1 MKKNSICFLGV
12 MLWAFMIYGVNA
24 SDFNGLNIKGDV
36 RLRVQS
42 EKNASDAVSRIRER
56 FRLRLGGKKQVTD
69 MVGVSFGLASGGDDP
84 RSTNQTMENGFQSPD
99 MRIDYAYVDM
109 TPMDSLVLRL
119 GKGKN
124 MLWRP
129 SDLLWDTDI
138 NPDGVSGRF
147 NFNSD
152 GFVHFGMFSLDENET
167 SEHDPRLLVVQPGMT
182 IDHGGQAQSKVAL
195 SYYMGMN
202 TATTDVTD
210 ASGKTINTTD
220 KEETPL
226 VLSYEW
232 GSKVSNRPVKA
243 FAEYVTNQAKDSNN
257 TGFIVGAKIGKAK
270 STGTWDAGL
279 SYRSLASNAW
289 FGFLPDSDSYGGGTN
304 VKGVEFIYNYA
315 LQTHVILGL
324 DVYQADIL
332 DGTSDQQ
339 LLVQA
344 DLNVKF

>member
-1 MKKNSICFLGV
+1 MKKNSIRFLGV
-12 MLWAFMIYGVNA
+12 MLWAFMICGVNA
-24 SDFNGLNIKGDV
+24 SDFNGLNIQGDV

-42 EKNASDAVSRIRER
+42 EKNASDSVTWLRER
-56 FRLRLGGKKQVTD
+56 FRFRLGGKKQVTD

-109 TPMDSLVLRL
+109 TPMDQLLLRL

-138 NPDGVSGRF
+138 YPDGVSGRYTIH
-147 NFNSD
+147 SD
-152 GFVHFGMFSLDENET
+152 TFVNFGMFTLDQNKT

-182 IDHGGQAQSKVAL
+182 VDHGGPARSKVAF
-195 SYYMGMN
+195 SYYIGVN
-202 TATTDVTD
+202 TATTDITD
-210 ASGKTINTTD
+210 AIGETH
-220 KEETPL
+220 TPL

-289 FGFLPDSDSYGGGTN
+289 FGFLPDSDSYGGTTN
-304 VKGVEFIYNYA
+304 VKGIEFIYNYA
-315 LQTHVILGL
+315 LQANVILGL
-324 DVYQADIL
+324 DVYQMNVLEGA
-332 DGTSDQQ
+332 SDQQ